1 MKKEE
6 LRKCEKPLNVRKANS
21 IIQSIGRVTLLA
33 NKVFMT
39 ALIRVQERNGCEGAE
54 KKYYEDLKKKTRVD
68 FSHGLVAEFSST
80 ELRSLIGDHSGSF
93 YKRISDIMDPASEH
107 SLARQWGVYIRD
119 QESGLY
125 GYVAIVTAMLFDRS
139 TGRMFIKFS
148 DEESIKNQIY
158 DIRRGYTLLNYRLM
172 MSFSSIY
179 TYRVYELLLSSIGL
193 IDYSNSRVPS
203 DRYAIEYGLS
213 ELKYR
218 LGILDPYIT
227 QDVREAIAMARTA
240 ADFEKIERDISSEV
254 KMPRYK
260 DFERYVLVKAIG
272 DLNSIENPEYTFS
285 YEPIRSGRGGKVV
298 AVRFI
303 VERVKRNV
311 VDMIG
316 QERSDEL
323 FDIIDEMR
331 SIIHDDVRTRELM
344 EIAETAGFDIELV
357 KKAYKAAKNSKTQIT
372 NLVGFLIMAIKKN
385 YDPNVSKGEGKKAK
399 NDFLN
404 IPLSDTDYDKIAM
417 DRVMKRLSKSSENT
431 LPS

>member
-1 MKKEE
+1 MV
-6 LRKCEKPLNVRKANS
+6 N
-21 IIQSIGRVTLLA
+21 
-33 NKVFMT
+33 
-39 ALIRVQERNGCEGAE
+39 LINEN
-54 KKYYEDLKKKTRVD
+54 LKKKTRVD
-68 FSHGLVAEFSST
+68 FSHGLIAEFSST

-93 YKRISDIMDPASEH
+93 YKRISDIMDPASEQ

-203 DRYAIEYGLS
+203 DRYTIEYGLS

-240 ADFEKIERDISSEV
+240 SDFEKIERDISSEV
-254 KMPRYK
+254 KMPRYR

-272 DLNSIENPEYTFS
+272 DLNNIENPEYIFS

-298 AVRFI
+298 AVKFI
-303 VERVKRNV
+303 VERVKKNV

-316 QERSDEL
+316 QEKSDEL

-331 SIIHDDVRTRELM
+331 SIIREDIKTRELM

-357 KKAYKAAKNSKTQIT
+357 KKAYKAAKNSKTPIT
-372 NLVGFLIMAIKKN
+372 NLVGFLKMAIKNRYEPNTSKTEERNEKN
-385 YDPNVSKGEGKKAK
+385 K
-399 NDFLN
+399 FLN

-417 DRVMKRLSKSSENT
+417 NKVMKRLSDPNALLS
-431 LPS
+431 